1 MVDIMAGGTN
11 KYAKAAKRGAKI
23 IELVCLKDGAVMKFI
38 DEGPHPQKPDGGI
51 DPSWQKRS
59 PTPSRQ
65 KLVSAILKRDAN
77 DLPIFFSMTK
87 GVKVWDA
94 SYDRFIEV
102 PVINDEIRA
111 AQAQYLAIRDAN
123 VAQGNVLA
131 KGERA
136 KNKAQAAAGAA

>member
-1 MVDIMAGGTN
+1 
-11 KYAKAAKRGAKI
+11 
-23 IELVCLKDGAVMKFI
+23 
-38 DEGPHPQKPDGGI
+38 
-51 DPSWQKRS
+51 
-59 PTPSRQ
+59 
-65 KLVSAILKRDAN
+65 VSAILKRDAN